1 MTTELYK
8 ILPSPNEAGYLN
20 LSFFLYVSVGVF
32 SCKITQKLWRNLL
45 LNLRVEEFLK
55 MCPYFV
61 KVWTIS
67 QAIGLV
73 VVCLSVRLSV
83 CHLCTLANG

>member
-32 SCKITQKLWRNLL
+32 SCKITQKL
-45 LNLRVEEFLK
+45 
-55 MCPYFV
+55 
-61 KVWTIS
+61 
-67 QAIGLV
+67 
-73 VVCLSVRLSV
+73 
-83 CHLCTLANG
+83 